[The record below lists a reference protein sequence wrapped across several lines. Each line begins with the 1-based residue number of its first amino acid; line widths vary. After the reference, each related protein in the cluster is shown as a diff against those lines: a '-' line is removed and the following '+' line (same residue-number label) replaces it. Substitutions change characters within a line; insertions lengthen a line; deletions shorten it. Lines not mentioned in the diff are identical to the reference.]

1 MAMPTW
7 KADLHTLSAHYK
19 AELASFEVW
28 ALNKETKLRTYPDLL
43 RACEGYDLKN
53 VLTLCDKAIAEAD
66 SPEAFEASF
75 IAILATH
82 WEQTT
87 ETALSYLAYP

>member
-1 MAMPTW
+1 MNTPTW
-7 KADLHTLSAHYK
+7 KADLLTLSTHYK

-28 ALNKETKLRTYPDLL
+28 ALNKETKLRTHPDLL